1 MPLDWL
7 DVSRIPFDAMTLLE
21 RIQLS
26 WLVPPSDDERFRS
39 LAIALQHNPAVA
51 WCIRNKCPEIAG
63 QIEELMA
70 LDTGPQNP
78 GEVRRHELKFL
89 DSIQDWLIYVLD
101 PARYDALPFQG
112 WDSNEFLNLTD
123 FRGKRVI
130 DIGAGTGRLAF
141 TVSPIAR
148 LVYACEPIGRL
159 RDFIRKKA
167 ERLKQGNLYVID
179 GLMTKIPMPD
189 DTFDV
194 AMCAHVFGD
203 EMEDEYQEMER
214 VTRRGGMIILCPG
227 NNDRDNDRHDF
238 LTELGFDWSRFE
250 EPDEGTKRKYWLTLP
265 V

>member
-141 TVSPIAR
+141 TVSP
-148 LVYACEPIGRL
+148 
-159 RDFIRKKA
+159 
-167 ERLKQGNLYVID
+167 
-179 GLMTKIPMPD
+179 
-189 DTFDV
+189 
-194 AMCAHVFGD
+194 
-203 EMEDEYQEMER
+203 
-214 VTRRGGMIILCPG
+214 
-227 NNDRDNDRHDF
+227 
-238 LTELGFDWSRFE
+238 
-250 EPDEGTKRKYWLTLP
+250 
-265 V
+265 